1 MIVNSTRRKPN
12 SNEPSP
18 RPTEKPNHLSKKSN
32 CGMGTFSD
40 EIMSTLLDDNLA
52 TANFDGSVVQS
63 QAWRRLGLRP
73 FHQLAHNQR
82 SA

>member
-1 MIVNSTRRKPN
+1 
-12 SNEPSP
+12 
-18 RPTEKPNHLSKKSN
+18 
-32 CGMGTFSD
+32 MGTFSD